1 MPARPKKPAS
11 RPSGRGGASGRKAR
25 SAAGASSPTR
35 RPKRAPAA
43 VPPAAVPPV
52 APRRRAVAPAPSPS
66 PGAQGGPAAVVGRAS
81 SAAPKPVAA
90 TLLPPGP
97 APRPPAPAHP
107 WPHLTARDVM
117 RRDVITIDRA
127 TPLSEVERVFADQKI
142 SGAPVTDETGAI
154 VGVLSLRDLVERY
167 VEDADARP
175 RRSRGYFHLST
186 EELEDDDYELTELP
200 EETEETAEDVMTAEV
215 FSVAA
220 DAPLAEVARA
230 MVEKRIHRVLVQ
242 SGGHFA
248 GIVGTFE
255 ILQVLALAGTPGPSQ
270 GSPP

>member
-1 MPARPKKPAS
+1 MPARPKKPAR
-11 RPSGRGGASGRKAR
+11 RPSGRVGASGRKAR
-25 SAAGASSPTR
+25 SPATGR
-35 RPKRAPAA
+35 RPKAVRAAKAVRVAKPAA
-43 VPPAAVPPV
+43 PQPTPRRKAVAAIVLPPGGRPPV
-52 APRRRAVAPAPSPS
+52 AAP
-66 PGAQGGPAAVVGRAS
+66 V
-81 SAAPKPVAA
+81 
-90 TLLPPGP
+90 
-97 APRPPAPAHP
+97 HP

-127 TPLSEVERVFADQKI
+127 TPLSEVERVLADQKI

-154 VGVLSLRDLVERY
+154 VGVISLRDLVERY

-175 RRSRGYFHLST
+175 RRSRGYFHLSS

-215 FSVAA
+215 FSVSA
-220 DAPLAEVARA
+220 DAPLADVART

-248 GIVGTFE
+248 GIVGSFE
-255 ILQVLALAGTPGPSQ
+255 ILEVLARAGAPGPTQ

>member
-1 MPARPKKPAS
+1 MSVRPKKPAP
-11 RPSGRGGASGRKAR
+11 RPSGRVGTSGRKAR
-25 SAAGASSPTR
+25 SPASDR
-35 RPKRAPAA
+35 RPKADRKADAA
-43 VPPAAVPPV
+43 RTAKAT
-52 APRRRAVAPAPSPS
+52 APRPA
-66 PGAQGGPAAVVGRAS
+66 
-81 SAAPKPVAA
+81 
-90 TLLPPGP
+90 P
-97 APRPPAPAHP
+97 APRPARRPTAVSALVVPPGGHPPVTAPVHP

-127 TPLSEVERVFADQKI
+127 TPLSEVERVLADQKI

-154 VGVLSLRDLVERY
+154 VGVISLRDLVERY

-175 RRSRGYFHLST
+175 RRSRGYFHLSS
-186 EELEDDDYELTELP
+186 EALEDDDYELTELP

-215 FSVAA
+215 FSVSA
-220 DAPLAEVARA
+220 DAPLADVART

-248 GIVGTFE
+248 GIVGSFE
-255 ILQVLALAGTPGPSQ
+255 VLEVLARAGAPGPTQ

>member
-1 MPARPKKPAS
+1 MSARPKKSAS

-25 SAAGASSPTR
+25 AASGGASSGKAARRAADAASPRRPTR
-35 RPKRAPAA
+35 PTPRARTVTAE
-43 VPPAAVPPV
+43 
-52 APRRRAVAPAPSPS
+52 
-66 PGAQGGPAAVVGRAS
+66 VV
-81 SAAPKPVAA
+81 
-90 TLLPPGP
+90 PPGP
-97 APRPPAPAHP
+97 RGPATAPAHP

-127 TPLSEVERVFADQKI
+127 TPLSEVERVLADQKI

-154 VGVLSLRDLVERY
+154 VGVISLRDLVERY

-175 RRSRGYFHLST
+175 RRSRGYFHLSS

-200 EETEETAEDVMTAEV
+200 DETEETAEDVMTAEV
-215 FSVAA
+215 FSVPA
-220 DAPLAEVARA
+220 DAPLADVART
-230 MVEKRIHRVLVQ
+230 MVEKRIHRVLVE

-248 GIVGTFE
+248 GIVGSFE
-255 ILQVLALAGTPGPSQ
+255 VLQVIAHAGAPGPTQ

>member
-1 MPARPKKPAS
+1 VKPAATGVPAPTSKRPTAAKAVGPALPPAAPKRRRDAEAPRPTVVTAHPVPPGPPARAPARP
-11 RPSGRGGASGRKAR
+11 
-25 SAAGASSPTR
+25 
-35 RPKRAPAA
+35 
-43 VPPAAVPPV
+43 
-52 APRRRAVAPAPSPS
+52 
-66 PGAQGGPAAVVGRAS
+66 
-81 SAAPKPVAA
+81 
-90 TLLPPGP
+90 
-97 APRPPAPAHP
+97 HP

-127 TPLSEVERVFADQKI
+127 TPLSEVERVLADQKI

-154 VGVLSLRDLVERY
+154 VGVISLRDLVERY
-167 VEDADARP
+167 VEDTDARP

-215 FSVAA
+215 FAIDA
-220 DAPLAEVARA
+220 DAPLAEVART
-230 MVEKRIHRVLVQ
+230 MVERRIHRVLVS

-248 GIVGTFE
+248 GIVGSFE
-255 ILQVLALAGTPGPSQ
+255 VLQAIAFTGAPGPSQ

>member
-1 MPARPKKPAS
+1 MSARPKKSAS

-25 SAAGASSPTR
+25 AATGGAPSAKRVRRAADAVPPRRPTR
-35 RPKRAPAA
+35 PAKPARPAPAA
-43 VPPAAVPPV
+43 PSVPPIAAARTVTAEVVPP
-52 APRRRAVAPAPSPS
+52 
-66 PGAQGGPAAVVGRAS
+66 GGR
-81 SAAPKPVAA
+81 
-90 TLLPPGP
+90 PP
-97 APRPPAPAHP
+97 PPAPAHP

-127 TPLSEVERVFADQKI
+127 TPLSEVERVLADQKI

-154 VGVLSLRDLVERY
+154 VGVISLRDLVERY

-215 FSVAA
+215 FSVPA
-220 DAPLAEVARA
+220 DAPLADVART

-248 GIVGTFE
+248 GIVGSFE